1 MNKTIDLN
9 NLAQKFGTIPA
20 SLTQKSQIVPAF
32 LSEEE
37 FSLLPQC
44 PRQGTVE
51 TLGRWPTIGGRR
63 TYPLSGALNPEEKA
77 RYNELKRAS
86 KDGTASGTPRL
97 VSLRQKTL
105 TEDQKEFNAKLE
117 SLKALLTKE
126 KASKEALDMVD
137 SLMIEDPA
145 DPVVALLG
153 TKTIPEK
160 VSPYALMFRRT
171 DGSRLPLD
179 IDPAGFAVEAVKG
192 LVPVYNEAGL
202 KAKLAEL
209 ESQGIVIKLM

>member
-1 MNKTIDLN
+1 MNKIDVTVV
-9 NLAQKFGTIPA
+9 AQKFGKVPA
-20 SLTQKSQIVPAF
+20 NLTQKAQIVPEY
-32 LSEEE
+32 LTEEE
-37 FSLLPQC
+37 FALLPQC
-44 PRQGTVE
+44 PRTGTVE
-51 TLGRWPTIGGRR
+51 TLGRWPYIGGRR
-63 TYPLSGALNPEEKA
+63 TYPLSGALNETEKA
-77 RYNELKRAS
+77 RYNELKRES
-86 KDGTASGTPRL
+86 KNGMSTGPRP
-97 VSLRQKTL
+97 VTTRQKAL

-126 KASKEALDMVD
+126 KASKEALAMVD

-179 IDPAGFAVEAVKG
+179 IDPAGFALEAVKG
-192 LVPVYNEAGL
+192 LVPVYNEEGL
-202 KAKLAEL
+202 KNKLAEL
-209 ESQGIVIKLM
+209 EAQGIIIKLA